1 MGGGVVLSRPVRILV
16 LVLELFLQLALFLG
30 RLARVLGRRWR
41 VEVDLVIHRDL
52 L

>member
-1 MGGGVVLSRPVRILV
+1 MQTRRVQVFV

-30 RLARVLGRRWR
+30 CLPGVLGRSGL
-41 VEVDLVIHRDL
+41 VDVALLIHRDL